1 MYFSQLTIQRLSDKV
16 LWITLTLIVTLSF
29 SSCSDRITVAKV
41 KNTYPNG
48 ISSDDT
54 QNFQRQ
60 QQQQGAGQTGGKNPP
75 SNEELAGDKL
85 RDYVRSE
92 YITNIRKKANK
103 SERSA
108 RQAGAVTTGI
118 GVLGTGISGLISEN
132 KHQKY
137 LSLSVSSLIT
147 LTGIIQIFKGVNSD
161 YKLFLS
167 DLETAIT
174 NWDISTKN
182 SDSYRAFRAAIGAV
196 MAKYGDLY
204 EEEK

>member
-1 MYFSQLTIQRLSDKV
+1 MYFSQLTIQRPLDKI
-16 LWITLTLIVTLSF
+16 LWITLTLIATISF
-29 SSCSDRITVAKV
+29 SSCSDRIIVAKV
-41 KNTYPNG
+41 KSTYPNG

-54 QNFQRQ
+54 QNFN
-60 QQQQGAGQTGGKNPP
+60 QQQQGTGQTGSGKVP

-108 RQAGAVTTGI
+108 RQAGAITTGI

-182 SDSYRAFRAAIGAV
+182 GDSYRAFRAAIGAV